1 MQPVPPPPAAYTPP
15 VHHHGEPL
23 GTHVGPVRAWV
34 ARMPLSTR
42 LVSLVMAI
50 LLLGLGA
57 ASLLTTT
64 LLKTYLINQVDRDL
78 STTYS
83 TIAGQILNDRGQ
95 GNDLLP
101 SDYYLALRELDGTVT
116 PWVQSDTAINR
127 GVPDLSKYLVNLAD
141 TAARPPSD
149 PFTTDAVIT
158 ETKWR
163 VLVRDVST
171 TEGALVGEIFVALP
185 LTDSLAIVAQIQRVL
200 FLSGLAIT
208 LCGGIAGAV
217 AVRQSLRPLANI
229 ERTAAAIAKG
239 DLTRRVPPAPPTTE
253 VGNLAQSLNTM
264 LSQIEQGFADREA
277 SEMRMRRFVSDASHE
292 LRTPLAAIRGY
303 GELYRMGALPDKD
316 ALDDTMRR
324 IENSATRM
332 GNLVEDLL
340 HLARLDEGRNLRFEP
355 VDLAVLAVD
364 SASDL
369 HALDPSRKVRVLG
382 LDGKSAVAS
391 TTALADED
399 RLRQV
404 LANLIGNVA
413 RHTDQGTPVEIL
425 VGSNDSGTSA
435 VLEVIDHGRGILP
448 EHREKIFERFYRV
461 DSSRNRASGGS
472 GLGLAIVSAILAAHG
487 GSATILDTEGGGVTV
502 RIELPTPPVGSGP
515 QDPAI

>member
-1 MQPVPPPPAAYTPP
+1 M
-15 VHHHGEPL
+15 
-23 GTHVGPVRAWV
+23 
-34 ARMPLSTR
+34 
-42 LVSLVMAI
+42 SLVMAI

-127 GVPDLSKYLVNLAD
+127 GVPDLSKYLVNLAG
-141 TAARPPSD
+141 TTTQAPSD

-163 VLVRDVST
+163 VLVREVST
-171 TEGALVGEIFVALP
+171 TEGTLVGEIFVALP
-185 LTDSLAIVAQIQRVL
+185 LTDSLAVVAQIQRVL

-208 LCGGIAGAV
+208 LCGGITGAI

-229 ERTAAAIAKG
+229 ERTAAAIAQG
-239 DLTRRVPPAPPTTE
+239 DLTRRVTPSPPSTE
-253 VGNLAQSLNTM
+253 VGSLAQSLNIM
-264 LSQIEQGFADREA
+264 LSQIEQGFAAREA
-277 SEMRMRRFVSDASHE
+277 SETRMRRFVSDASHE

-303 GELYRMGALPDKD
+303 GELYRMGAIPD
-316 ALDDTMRR
+316 AESLDDTMRR

-332 GNLVEDLL
+332 GKLVEDLL
-340 HLARLDEGRNLRFEP
+340 HLARLDEGRSLRIEP
-355 VDLAVLAVD
+355 VNLAIMAVD

-369 HALDPSRKVRVLG
+369 HALDPSRTVRVLG
-382 LDGKSAVAS
+382 LDGVSAVAA
-391 TTALADED
+391 TTAAADED
-399 RLRQV
+399 RMRQV

-413 RHTDQGTPVEIL
+413 RHTEQGTPVEIL
-425 VGSNDSGTSA
+425 VGTDPARNTA
-435 VLEVIDHGRGILP
+435 VLEVVDHGRGILP
-448 EHREKIFERFYRV
+448 EHREKIFERFYRI

-487 GSATILDTEGGGVTV
+487 GTATILDTPGGGVTV
-502 RIELPTPPVGSGP
+502 RIELPLLRTGELEE
-515 QDPAI
+515 QATA